1 MAMPNGLSRR
11 VLLQQLGV
19 GAVLVPLGLLVVR
32 PVHADGLPLL
42 SASSPEAKAVQY
54 TEDAKSAKAA
64 SAGANCAS
72 CALYQGANGSAQG
85 GCQLFPGKA
94 VKASGW
100 CTSWAGQM

>member
-11 VLLQQLGV
+11 ALLRQLGA
-19 GAVLVPLGLLVVR
+19 GAVLVPLGALLAR
-32 PVHADGLPLL
+32 RARADGLPLL
-42 SASSPEAKAVQY
+42 SPGSPEAKAVQY
-54 TEDAKSAKAA
+54 TEDARTAKSA

-85 GCQLFPGKA
+85 ACQIFPGKA